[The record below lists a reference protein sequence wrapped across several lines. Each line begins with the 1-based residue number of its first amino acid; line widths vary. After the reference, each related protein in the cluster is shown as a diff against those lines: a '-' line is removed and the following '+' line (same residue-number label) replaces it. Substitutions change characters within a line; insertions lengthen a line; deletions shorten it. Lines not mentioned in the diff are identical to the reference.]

1 MTTHSPLIPI
11 ALIAFTLAYLA
22 EILIEAATR

>member
-1 MTTHSPLIPI
+1 MIARAPLIPI
-11 ALIAFTLAYLA
+11 ALIAFAALYVL

>member
-1 MTTHSPLIPI
+1 MTAPRPLIPI
-11 ALIAFTLAYLA
+11 TLIAFAALYVL